1 MNKLAQTPR
10 VAPPSRA
17 MVDKSTQVYIDDLI
31 EDDDEDDASSITSA
45 AELMISFSGEEERE
59 RVECDVHHFI
69 ADFVE
74 ANAIRF
80 SKPDFHLE
88 IIEACIDAFAIAF
101 QSHEQAAVY
110 DWLDD
115 LVQDFFSF
123 GVCPPRSRTF
133 TMQQQ
138 SPHLDRLSDII
149 DQLRQ
154 IPQPK
159 QRSRA
164 WYQFRHN
171 VMTASS
177 VGKCLIGSDAM
188 RNSLIY
194 EKCQPLKFDGDG
206 GATNFESPMHWGQK
220 YEPLTVL
227 IYEQKHGTKV
237 GEFGCIQHPFLSCLA
252 ASPDGINI
260 DPKSPLYGRMLEI
273 KNIVNRD
280 ITGVA
285 LEMYWIQMQ
294 IQMEVCGLEVCD
306 FLETRFK
313 EYWDADTFW
322 DAAEGDEAP
331 DYMGVMLL
339 FLDAKLQGH
348 RYEIMPLDVGLDEFT
363 VQEWIAATQDRLRT
377 SGWRL
382 YQTIYWYLDEYS
394 CVTVDRNRLWFAAAK
409 PVIEETWSTILRERM
424 EGYEHRAPKKAT
436 ATSSPESARS
446 RAATATLANLFA
458 AMNDDVLVEAI
469 LSDAS
474 FNELEKICKSL

>member
-1 MNKLAQTPR
+1 
-10 VAPPSRA
+10 

-31 EDDDEDDASSITSA
+31 LHGGGDADDDASSITVA
-45 AELMISFSGEEERE
+45 DMISFSGEEERE

-69 ADFVE
+69 ADYVE
-74 ANAIRF
+74 DQAIRF

-101 QSHEQAAVY
+101 QSHEQAAIY

-115 LVQDFFSF
+115 LLQDFFCF

-133 TMQQQ
+133 TLQQEQ
-138 SPHLDRLSDII
+138 ELRSPQYLDRLSDTI
-149 DQLRQ
+149 DQLRR

-159 QRSRA
+159 QRSRQ

-194 EKCQPLKFDGDG
+194 EKCQPLKMSDDG
-206 GATNFESPMHWGQK
+206 GGSGTNFESPMHWGQK
-220 YEPLTVL
+220 YEPLTIL
-227 IYEQKHGTKV
+227 IYEQKYGTKV
-237 GEFGCIQHPFLSCLA
+237 GEFGCIQHSTLSCLA

-260 DPKSPLYGRMLEI
+260 DPKSLRYGSAVEV

-280 ITGVA
+280 ITGVP

-294 IQMEVCGLEVCD
+294 IQMEVCDLEQCD
-306 FLETRFK
+306 FIETRFK
-313 EYWDADTFW
+313 EYLDADAFW
-322 DAAEGDEAP
+322 DAVESDEAP
-331 DYMGVMLL
+331 EYMGVMLL
-339 FLDAKLQGH
+339 FLDSKFQQHL
-348 RYEIMPLDVGLDEFT
+348 YEIMPLDVGLDEET
-363 VQEWIAATQDRLRT
+363 VREWIAATQDRMRPG
-377 SGWRL
+377 GWRL
-382 YQTIYWYLDEYS
+382 YQTIYWYLDEMS
-394 CVTVDRNRLWFAAAK
+394 CVLVDRNRLWFAAAK
-409 PVIEETWSTILRERM
+409 PLIEDTWSTILKERIQ
-424 EGYEHRAPKKAT
+424 GYEHRAPKKSSIN
-436 ATSSPESARS
+436 ATSSSSSPESSARS
-446 RAATATLANLFA
+446 RAATAALANLFA